1 MDFSKCKSI
10 FPLISLLWWK
20 FFKMK
25 KRDNLKWFSREGQIK
40 FLNLVNGKSVY
51 NRPLLITKEKFL
63 KLTKKECMSIFLQLR
78 KIESFA
84 KKMDIEWR
92 VFFILEIIVTFAL
105 PIWSV
110 NYLFILCQLFVYI
123 FSGTPG
129 EKPKLPDG
137 IPPRFPKKPN
147 IKQEGDDL
155 ILECILEAN
164 PLPEITWYVYI
175 SFFPWNQFREKYFFV
190 KLIYNSMF
198 VYIFFVFFHNR
209 YRKDKVIKEDSRIT
223 WECKKGKKNRFL
235 LTLRYVV
242 PEIEFKIALEGN
254 GLKKLYF
261 ISSYCLKIQ
270 FWELDPSLNHSGLK
284 WKKYYNQMGLWVL
297 GY

>member
-1 MDFSKCKSI
+1 MI
-10 FPLISLLWWK
+10 
-20 FFKMK
+20 
-25 KRDNLKWFSREGQIK
+25 
-40 FLNLVNGKSVY
+40 
-51 NRPLLITKEKFL
+51 
-63 KLTKKECMSIFLQLR
+63 
-78 KIESFA
+78 
-84 KKMDIEWR
+84 
-92 VFFILEIIVTFAL
+92 
-105 PIWSV
+105 
-110 NYLFILCQLFVYI
+110 CQMFVYI

-175 SFFPWNQFREKYFFV
+175 SFFPWNQFDEKKFFREIDLQFNV
-190 KLIYNSMF
+190 CLH
-198 VYIFFVFFHNR
+198 FFVFFHNR

-242 PEIEFKIALEGN
+242 PETKFKIAFEGFH
-254 GLKKLYF
+254 LF
-261 ISSYCLKIQ
+261 A
-270 FWELDPSLNHSGLK
+270 
-284 WKKYYNQMGLWVL
+284 WKYSFGNSIHH
-297 GY
+297 